1 MKIINILLWLSNLSV
16 LSLLLIG
23 CDDKIEYDPCLET
36 KWLNPMEYEIKLA
49 VTVSENNPSLPGGT
63 EGSRYPVDFC
73 KMQVSGT
80 IEKFECDGESIGP
93 FSLGNTYLENDYDHR
108 VILFEKDCYWI
119 GHVVYVFEFDN
130 DEDYID
136 IDLDVKITMEDE
148 QSYSCVVSD
157 IFYSDGI
164 KRVPGELYY
173 HILIDI
179 NSNKWQKE

>member
-1 MKIINILLWLSNLSV
+1 MKTINIFYRVLYLIIPCFIILS
-16 LSLLLIG
+16 

-36 KWLNPMEYEIKLA
+36 KWLNPVEYEIKLA

-63 EGSRYPVDFC
+63 EGSQYPVDFC

-80 IEKFECDGESIGP
+80 IEKFECNGTSIGP
-93 FSLGNTYLENDYDHR
+93 FNLGNTYLENDYDHR
-108 VILFEKDCYWI
+108 IPLFESDCYWI

-136 IDLDVKITMEDE
+136 IDLDVKITMADE
-148 QSYSCVVSD
+148 QSYTCLVSD
-157 IFYSDGI
+157 IFNSDGI

-173 HILIDI
+173 YILIDI
-179 NSNKWQKE
+179 NSDKWEKE